1 MANLKD
7 IAARANVSVATV
19 SKVLNGLGGSSPET
33 TELILSIAKEL
44 NYRPNLIARNLK
56 KQKSK
61 SIGIITE
68 DITVFNTPPI
78 VDGIGAYCDE
88 KGFIH
93 TVSIIH

>member
-56 KQKSK
+56 KQKK
-61 SIGIITE
+61 QIHRHYNRGYHGI
-68 DITVFNTPPI
+68 
-78 VDGIGAYCDE
+78 
-88 KGFIH
+88 
-93 TVSIIH
+93 